1 MSYHQRPMPTLSG
14 ADEHAPSFSAV
25 LSPRE
30 VLDMRLEIE
39 AAGMNA
45 LEQYETLQEE
55 RFQEAR
61 QSMMRAIRME
71 AARKNEARA
80 CADKLAADLES
91 QRIRTST
98 YKFIALLGWI
108 IFPVLWVVTR

>member
-1 MSYHQRPMPTLSG
+1 MNFPSPRTAAGVDGSTPT
-14 ADEHAPSFSAV
+14 FSLT

-30 VLDMRLEIE
+30 ILDMRLEIE

-45 LEQYETLQEE
+45 LEQYEALQEE
-55 RFQEAR
+55 RFQQAR

-80 CADKLAADLES
+80 CADKLATDLES

-108 IFPVLWVVTR
+108 IFPVMWVVTR